1 MNSSHWKSSR
11 AQRGV
16 ALVTVLFLFA
26 LATVII
32 SGVVATNYINTQRA
46 SSVLESEQAYLLCL
60 SGEELARAM
69 LADDF
74 LTNPNIDHAHE
85 KWAIPGN
92 ILEVDN
98 GYIEVSI
105 EDAQG
110 KFNLNNLVTNA
121 GVADP
126 NYKLAFQRLLDIA
139 LHDETRSALLAGEA
153 ADWLDVD
160 TINGVEDADYLS
172 ETIPYRPANSPVT
185 DISELRWLKDMDLP
199 TYRLLQQEIFPFMV
213 ALPKSNVAG
222 AAGATRFNINTV
234 SAPVLAAILGMVPGD
249 AEKAV
254 QVIQGNKDGYSDVAQ
269 AIALFPPQAQSALGQ
284 HAVTYTEYFQV
295 RVRARFADHYAFL
308 TSLIFRDHQKGT
320 LSVLSRDR
328 SERFIFPFSKD
339 YNGNLK
345 TKDYDIDI

>member
-1 MNSSHWKSSR
+1 MDASRWKSSR

-16 ALVTVLFLFA
+16 ALITVLLLFA

-32 SGVVATNYINTQRA
+32 SGVEVARYANTQRA

-60 SGEELARAM
+60 SGEELARVM

-74 LTNPNIDHAHE
+74 VINPNTDHLHE
-85 KWAIPGN
+85 KWAAAN

-110 KFNLNNLVTNA
+110 KFNLNNLISNT
-121 GVADP
+121 GIADL
-126 NYKLAFQRLLDIA
+126 NYKLAFQSLIDNV

-153 ADWLDVD
+153 ADWLDID
-160 TINGVEDADYLS
+160 NTNGVEDAVYLS

-185 DISELRWLKDMDLP
+185 DISELRWLKDMDMP
-199 TYRLLQQEIFPFMV
+199 TYRLLHQEIFPFMV
-213 ALPKSNVAG
+213 ALPKSKVAG
-222 AAGATRFNINTV
+222 ATDPTRININTV
-234 SAPVLAAILGMVPGD
+234 SAPVLAAVLGMVPAD

-254 QVIQGNKDGYSDVAQ
+254 QMIQANQDGFSDVAQ
-269 AIALFPPQAQSALGQ
+269 AYPLFPPQVQSALGQ
-284 HAVTYTEYFQV
+284 NAVTYTEYFQV

-308 TSLIFRDHQKGT
+308 TSLVFRDHQKGT

-339 YNGNLK
+339 YNTNLK
-345 TKDYDIDI
+345 TKDYDINL